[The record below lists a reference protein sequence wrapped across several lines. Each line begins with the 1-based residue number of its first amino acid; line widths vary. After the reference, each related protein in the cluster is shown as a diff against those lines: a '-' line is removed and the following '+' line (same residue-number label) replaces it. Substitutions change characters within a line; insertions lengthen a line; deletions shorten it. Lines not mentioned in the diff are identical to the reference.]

1 MRRSVRRSVV
11 LAAVWATACGGGGG
25 GNPAAPQRLPPQ
37 PVGLAAGAT
46 VTVVSGATGA
56 PVAGVTLTIGGQTV
70 ATDAAGQAR
79 LPAAAPIG
87 TMIDLTHA
95 SHLDRQTSVR
105 SDTGLRFTLW
115 PRTTAEG
122 LNENYT
128 ATIAYTEASDEPP
141 PVGSSPM
148 YRLPQGTDTVV
159 VVPSAELLA
168 DGAAMDAHTAAI
180 QSATAANGGRV
191 RFLLAQTSAPVGNSI
206 VVTTRVDAAD
216 ALCQERNLRGY
227 MRGTYGTFV
236 IVSGEIVFCDR
247 QVARSPTV
255 THELGHAFGLEHAP
269 AGSNDIMEPAFSSRR
284 ATSFGPRESL
294 VMRMMLDRTP
304 GNRFP
309 DSDRTIAASA
319 LRERV
324 TVCQ

>member
-1 MRRSVRRSVV
+1 MGGSVRRSVV
-11 LAAVWATACGGGGG
+11 LVALLAPACGGGG
-25 GNPAAPQRLPPQ
+25 GNPASPQRLPAQ
-37 PVGLAAGAT
+37 PTGLAAGAT

-56 PVAGVTLTIGGQTV
+56 PVAGVTLTIGGQAV

-105 SDTGLRFTLW
+105 TGTGERFTLW

-122 LNENYT
+122 LDENYT
-128 ATIAYTEASDEPP
+128 ATLAYTQASEEPP
-141 PVGSSPM
+141 PVGSSPL

-159 VVPSAELLA
+159 VVPSAELQA
-168 DGAAMDAHTAAI
+168 DGAAMDAHAAAI
-180 QSATAANGGRV
+180 QSATDANGGRV
-191 RFLLAQTSAPVGNSI
+191 RFLLAQSSASVGSSI

-216 ALCQERNLRGY
+216 PLCQERNLRGY

-247 QVARSPTV
+247 QVARSATV

-269 AGSNDIMEPAFSSRR
+269 TGSNDIMESTFGSRR
-284 ATSFGPRESL
+284 ATRFGPRESL
-294 VMRMMLDRTP
+294 VMRMMLDRAP

-309 DSDRTIAASA
+309 DSDRGIAASSV
-319 LRERV
+319 RERL
-324 TVCQ
+324 TVCR